1 MQLNTG
7 PLEILD
13 DISQDTARE
22 LDGICRCSLSAKFI
36 GDGRLHCDSNRTDAV
51 VLQARMISTKTRDSS
66 GILSTLQEWAHT
78 SPTLV
83 ARGVQLMVRADCS
96 VELEEFDSS
105 VGCVQLPTTPP
116 STQAPMTP
124 ESPTTPTM
132 TPQQPGPT
140 NPGQQSSIPIPAIAG
155 AVGAVLAVVVIVLLA
170 VIVSRKLISKE
181 KIHHAE

>member
-1 MQLNTG
+1 M
-7 PLEILD
+7 EILD

-22 LDGICRCSLSAKFI
+22 LEDVCRCSLSAKFI

-51 VLQARMISTKTRDSS
+51 VLQARMISTETRDSS

-105 VGCVQLPTTPP
+105 VGCVQLPTAPP
-116 STQAPMTP
+116 STQTPMTP
-124 ESPTTPTM
+124 ESPTTP
-132 TPQQPGPT
+132 QLVS
-140 NPGQQSSIPIPAIAG
+140 QQSGPATEDMEAKASASVPIPAIAG
-155 AVGAVLAVVVIVLLA
+155 AVSGVLVVVIIVILLVLLYRRKRSK
-170 VIVSRKLISKE
+170 SR
-181 KIHHAE
+181 IHLER